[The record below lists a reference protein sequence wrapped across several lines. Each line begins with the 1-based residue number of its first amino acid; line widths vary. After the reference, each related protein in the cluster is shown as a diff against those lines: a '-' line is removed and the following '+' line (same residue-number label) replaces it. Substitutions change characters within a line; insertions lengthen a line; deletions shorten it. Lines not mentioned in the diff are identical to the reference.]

1 MNAANRNKKWKAVFF
16 DADGVLLDS
25 LQPHLDF
32 CRDQAAKRN
41 LRILV
46 PDKTQFRHLVAR
58 GAKANPMREFLRTV
72 GFSGTDLDRAE
83 ADYKTDFARSYP
95 VEPFPSTNRTLA
107 TLKKTG
113 VKLGLVTSNI
123 RENVERALGKAM
135 NHFDNKLLFYGVRKA
150 DALFKGIATLSGV
163 KKYDPEA
170 SEEYAFI
177 GDVPTDA
184 AAALEA
190 GVAFLGITD
199 DGWGLV
205 DGERGWGIVPGADY
219 VTIKHA
225 ADILTGLDTAH
236 CIDLPFKSRRSGLYT
251 VKELWDGYHPDMTRN
266 YSLDAKIYR
275 YFQNGSKY
283 RPRRDEIKAQ
293 RTHDGEIERAID
305 DLLGVNHESFP
316 KEKKPVMILGSHSR
330 YRRDIWYT
338 RAAFLTYELA
348 RAGFFVATGGGP
360 GLMEAANLG
369 AYMSEFTKADLNDA
383 LETLRASQEPATDD
397 KRKQYEMPDYWDKSQ
412 AVVEKYPNGAESLGV
427 PTWFYG
433 HEGANAF
440 ASHVAKFFSNGLRE
454 SKMTSIGFYGAIFA
468 PGGPGT
474 SQEVFT
480 DAAENTYHS
489 FQWLSPMV
497 FFNEPDDDIVTKM
510 LEILRKQT
518 SADYRAQDMY
528 LRSTDPQQIAQFLL
542 DRLPQFRPMKF

>member
-1 MNAANRNKKWKAVFF
+1 MNAANTKKKWKAVFF

-32 CRDQAAKRN
+32 CKDQAVKRK
-41 LRILV
+41 LRIHV
-46 PDKTQFRHLVAR
+46 PDKTQFRHLVAG

-72 GFSGTDLDRAE
+72 GFSGVDLDRAE
-83 ADYKTDFARSYP
+83 ADYKTGFARHYP
-95 VEPFPSTNRTLA
+95 VKPFPSTNDTLA
-107 TLKKTG
+107 MLKKTG

-123 RENVERALGKAM
+123 PENVERALGKAM
-135 NHFDNKLLFYGVRKA
+135 NHFDDEKLRFYGVRKA
-150 DALFKGIATLSGV
+150 DALFKGIARLSGV
-163 KKYDPEA
+163 KEYELEA
-170 SEEYAFI
+170 NDKYAFI

-219 VTIKHA
+219 ATVKCA
-225 ADILTGLDTAH
+225 ADILAGLDNARM
-236 CIDLPFKSRRSGLYT
+236 INLPFEPSPGALYT
-251 VKELWDGYHPDMTRN
+251 VEALWKDYHPDMTRN

-293 RTHDGEIERAID
+293 RTHDGAIEQAID
-305 DLLGVNHESFP
+305 ELLGVNHQSFP
-316 KEKKPVMILGSHSR
+316 EKKKPVMILGSHSR

-338 RAAFLTYELA
+338 RVAFLTYELA
-348 RAGFFVATGGGP
+348 QAGFFVATGGGP

-369 AYMSEFTKADLNDA
+369 AYMSVFTKADLNDA
-383 LETLRASQEPATDD
+383 LEILRASQEPATDD

-440 ASHVAKFFSNGLRE
+440 ARHVAKFFSNGLVHR
-454 SKMTSIGFYGAIFA
+454 
-468 PGGPGT
+468 
-474 SQEVFT
+474 
-480 DAAENTYHS
+480 
-489 FQWLSPMV
+489 
-497 FFNEPDDDIVTKM
+497 
-510 LEILRKQT
+510 RK
-518 SADYRAQDMY
+518 Y
-528 LRSTDPQQIAQFLL
+528 LRTPRRTPTTASSG
-542 DRLPQFRPMKF
+542 